1 MEHKLYDKWPQ
12 SQSQQTQSTNSTTG
26 SNNNNSNSTPT
37 NPPNV
42 IQKLESEIQEQK
54 QLRLQDAQ
62 IVEKKA
68 ARIKEWVTNKLKEL
82 EEQNRLLREQN
93 NKCNQQLDLLK

>member
-1 MEHKLYDKWPQ
+1 MEHKLCDKWQQ
-12 SQSQQTQSTNSTTG
+12 SQSQSTTSTG
-26 SNNNNSNSTPT
+26 PNNNNGSNGSSTS
-37 NPPNV
+37 NVV

-68 ARIKEWVTNKLKEL
+68 ARIKEWVTNKLREL

-93 NKCNQQLDLLK
+93 VKCNQQLDLLK

>member
-1 MEHKLYDKWPQ
+1 MEHKLCDKWQQ
-12 SQSQQTQSTNSTTG
+12 SQSQSTTSTG
-26 SNNNNSNSTPT
+26 PNNNNGSNGSTS
-37 NPPNV
+37 NVV

-68 ARIKEWVTNKLKEL
+68 ARIKEWVTNKLREL

-93 NKCNQQLDLLK
+93 VKCNQQLDLLK

>member
-1 MEHKLYDKWPQ
+1 M
-12 SQSQQTQSTNSTTG
+12 
-26 SNNNNSNSTPT
+26 
-37 NPPNV
+37 V

-68 ARIKEWVTNKLKEL
+68 ARIKEWVTNKLREL

-93 NKCNQQLDLLK
+93 VKCNQQLDLLK